1 MPKKTPKPEP
11 KPDLVYEIEGA
22 PPKLFVLRDGDG
34 WLTPDGALTT
44 TKLTHAGTFSE
55 EKARE
60 LAKDSYVVEPLE
72 GAVRER
78 MMGANPLVLQA
89 LAAALGSR

>member
-1 MPKKTPKPEP
+1 MPKPEP

-22 PPKLFVLRDGDG
+22 PPKLFVVRDGDG

-55 EKARE
+55 EKAQE
-60 LAKDSYVVEPLE
+60 LSRGNYVVEPLE

-78 MMGANPLVLQA
+78 MHGANPIVLQA
-89 LAAALGSR
+89 LAVALGTR